1 MNTFELISYYGSS
14 PVTVA
19 LSSVFGT
26 MSAYLVFTLIIRQRE
41 KTRRLEEEL
50 MFSNHRTKEEI
61 EQILEI
67 IDHEEEIR
75 KRERSRVGEKVFDEL
90 IERQM
95 KSIESKGVSETR
107 ASNLQKTIS
116 AIDSKLKY
124 AKDSSDS
131 ISNSI
136 PVMRNKLVAEVPSIV
151 EDLSKSEKISEQN
164 ALIVNRLENSTNN
177 LNHNLQT
184 TKGRLSAINSAF
196 GGGN

>member
-116 AIDSKLKY
+116 DIDSKLRS

-136 PVMRNKLVAEVPSIV
+136 PVMRNRLVAEVPSIV
-151 EDLSKSEKISEQN
+151 DNLNKSEEISEQN

>member
-1 MNTFELISYYGSS
+1 M
-14 PVTVA
+14 
-19 LSSVFGT
+19 
-26 MSAYLVFTLIIRQRE
+26 
-41 KTRRLEEEL
+41 
-50 MFSNHRTKEEI
+50 
-61 EQILEI
+61 EI